1 MHIIDLFVLTHH
13 VRFSNVNNVKVVL
26 IIWGKV
32 VNSLEIIDR
41 AYLRLLSN
49 IEIVDIVSKLLI

>member
-13 VRFSNVNNVKVVL
+13 VKLSNVNNVKVVL

-32 VNSLEIIDR
+32 VNSLEIIGR

-49 IEIVDIVSKLLI
+49 IEIVDIVSNLLI